1 MTKLKKFQEITK
13 NKMFQ
18 KITKLNFKF
27 KQVFKI
33 KTYKNYHKIY
43 LLQKILYQTV

>member
-1 MTKLKKFQEITK
+1 MTKLKKFQEMT
-13 NKMFQ
+13 

-43 LLQKILYQTV
+43 LLQKIRYQTV

>member
-1 MTKLKKFQEITK
+1 MTKNKKFQEMTK
-13 NKMFQ
+13 INK
-18 KITKLNFKF
+18 TNFKF

-43 LLQKILYQTV
+43 LLQKIRYQTV